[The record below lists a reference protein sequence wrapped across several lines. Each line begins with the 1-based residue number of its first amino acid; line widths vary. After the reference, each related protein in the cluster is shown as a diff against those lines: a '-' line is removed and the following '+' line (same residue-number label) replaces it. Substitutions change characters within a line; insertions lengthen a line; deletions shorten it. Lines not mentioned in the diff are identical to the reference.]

1 MTLRPEFFRLVSYP
15 SSGHQ
20 AYQFPV
26 VLLVFAS
33 CVSAAVVPEPALQIF
48 LGTTPDTLLRNL
60 KVNRPP
66 ALNEQAK
73 AQVIRCL
80 PRDGEVTKLSDSE
93 RKKLA
98 SLEPVLRLHGRDA
111 VYVVKVVEV
120 PAAVIALHERSVL
133 LISASGLALWN
144 AQELQALAAH
154 EIAHEY
160 TWEQY
165 QLARS
170 RKESPAM
177 QQLELYSDGIAI
189 LTLAQIGVDP
199 SALTSALKKGIRYNR
214 SHLGFARNEDQY
226 PDFKRRQRFH
236 RAIIEWMSVSSTK
249 RNESEQVVS
258 RSAWQASA
266 H

>member
-1 MTLRPEFFRLVSYP
+1 MTLRPEFFRPVSYS

-20 AYQFPV
+20 AYKFPV

-33 CVSAAVVPEPALQIF
+33 CVSAAVVPEPALQDF
-48 LGTTPDTLLRNL
+48 LGTTPDTFLLNL

-80 PRDGEVTKLSDSE
+80 PTDGEVTQLSPSE

-120 PAAVIALHERSVL
+120 PQAVMVLHERSVL
-133 LISASGLALWN
+133 LISAPGLALWN

-170 RKESPAM
+170 RKESAGL
-177 QQLELYSDGIAI
+177 QQLELYCDGIAI
-189 LTLAQIGVDP
+189 LTLTQIGVDP
-199 SALTSALKKGIRYNR
+199 SALTGALKKGIGYNR
-214 SHLGFARNEDQY
+214 RHLGFARNEDQY

-236 RAIIEWMSVSSTK
+236 RAIVKWMTAPSTK
-249 RNESEQVVS
+249 PKESDEVIS
-258 RSAWQASA
+258 ASA
-266 H
+266 SPGSAH